1 MNTLVNNIRHK
12 FLFIWNLIRLALA
25 GDESHIL
32 SGNIDRAIFLLAIPM
47 TLEMLMESLFAI
59 VDIFF
64 VSKIGV
70 NAVAAVGL
78 TESMLTITYSLGWG
92 LAMGTTAMV
101 ARRVGEQD
109 NDGASVAAVQSIYLA
124 LLISIPIMI
133 AGVFYS
139 EGLLR
144 MMGASESLIEEGS
157 GYTKIALSSNLI
169 VILIFL
175 INGIFRGAGD
185 AALAMRALMIA
196 NGLNIVLDP
205 LLIFGIGPFPKL
217 GIEGAALAT
226 VLGRT
231 IGIVYQLYH
240 LNKGKGIIKIHKN
253 NWQFK
258 PDIVFRLVKLSAG
271 VTAQFIISSASW
283 IFLMRIISTFGSIA
297 LAGYTIA
304 IRIVVFTL
312 LPAWGF
318 SNAAAT
324 MVGQNLCAKQPERA
338 EKSVWRTGYFNMIFM
353 GIIMILFFA
362 FGNNIASFFSDEKE
376 VVFNAAQCLRIFAM
390 GYLFYAFGMVLVQS
404 FNGAG
409 DTKTP
414 TIMNLFIFW
423 MFQIPLAYTLAIIL
437 DVGSTGVYYSIV
449 AAESAFSIVGYF
461 LFKRGKWKTIKV

>member
-1 MNTLVNNIRHK
+1 MNYLVRK
-12 FLFIWNLIRLALA
+12 LSSVWNLFRLALA
-25 GDESHIL
+25 GDESSIL

-47 TLEMLMESLFAI
+47 TLEMMMESLFAI

-70 NAVAAVGL
+70 NAIAVVGL

-92 LAMGTTAMV
+92 LAMGTTAMI

-109 NDGASVAAVQSIYLA
+109 NDGASIAAVQSIYLA
-124 LLISIPIMI
+124 LIISIPIMLTGI
-133 AGVFYS
+133 FFS
-139 EGLLR
+139 EDLLKI
-144 MMGASESLIEEGS
+144 MGASQSIIDEGS
-157 GYTKIALSSNLI
+157 GYTKLALGSNLI

-185 AALAMRALMIA
+185 ATLAMRTLLIA
-196 NGLNIVLDP
+196 NSLNIVLDP
-205 LLIFGIGPFPKL
+205 LLIFGIGPFPEL

-226 VLGRT
+226 VIGRAL
-231 IGIVYQLYH
+231 GIVYQLYH
-240 LNKGKGIIKIHKN
+240 LNKGKGLIKIHKK

-258 PDIVFRLVKLSAG
+258 SEIIFRLIKLSAG

-283 IFLMRIISTFGSIA
+283 IFLMRIMSTFGSMA
-297 LAGYTIA
+297 LAGYTVA
-304 IRIVVFTL
+304 IRIVIFTL

-324 MVGQNLCAKQPERA
+324 MVGQNLGANQPERA
-338 EKSVWRTGYFNMIFM
+338 EKSVWRTGYFNVLFM
-353 GIIMILFFA
+353 GSVMIIFFA
-362 FGNNIASFFSDEKE
+362 FGNNIAAFFSEEKE
-376 VVFNAAQCLRIFAM
+376 VVGNAAECLRIFAM

-409 DTKTP
+409 DTRTP

-423 MFQIPLAYTLAIIL
+423 MLQIPLAYSLAILL
-437 DVGSTGVYYSIV
+437 DFGSTGVYYSIV
-449 AAESAFSIVGYF
+449 IAESTFSIVGYF
-461 LFKRGKWKTIKV
+461 LFKKGKWKTVKV

>member
-1 MNTLVNNIRHK
+1 VNS
-12 FLFIWNLIRLALA
+12 LFRKLSSVWNLFRLALA
-25 GDESHIL
+25 GDESSIL

-47 TLEMLMESLFAI
+47 TLEMMMESLFAI

-70 NAVAAVGL
+70 NAIAVVGL

-92 LAMGTTAMV
+92 LAMGTTAMI

-109 NDGASVAAVQSIYLA
+109 NDGASIAAVQSIYLA
-124 LLISIPIMI
+124 LIISIPIMLTGI
-133 AGVFYS
+133 FFS
-139 EGLLR
+139 EDLLKI
-144 MMGASESLIEEGS
+144 MGASQSIIDEGS
-157 GYTKIALSSNLI
+157 GYTKLALGSNLI

-185 AALAMRALMIA
+185 ATLAMRTLLIA
-196 NGLNIVLDP
+196 NSLNIVLDP
-205 LLIFGIGPFPKL
+205 LLIFGIGPFPEL

-226 VLGRT
+226 VIGRAL
-231 IGIVYQLYH
+231 GIVYQLYH
-240 LNKGKGIIKIHKN
+240 LNKGRGLIKIHKK

-258 PDIVFRLVKLSAG
+258 SEIIFRLIKLSAG

-283 IFLMRIISTFGSIA
+283 IFMMRIMSTFGSMA
-297 LAGYTIA
+297 LAGYTVA
-304 IRIVVFTL
+304 IRIVIFTL

-324 MVGQNLCAKQPERA
+324 MVGQNLGANQPERA
-338 EKSVWRTGYFNMIFM
+338 EKSVWRTGYFNVLFM
-353 GIIMILFFA
+353 GSVMIIFFA
-362 FGNNIASFFSDEKE
+362 FGNNIAAFFSEEKE
-376 VVFNAAQCLRIFAM
+376 VVSNAAECLRIFAM

-409 DTKTP
+409 DTRTP

-423 MFQIPLAYTLAIIL
+423 MLQIPLAYSLAILL
-437 DVGSTGVYYSIV
+437 DFGSTGVYYSIV
-449 AAESAFSIVGYF
+449 IAESTFSIVGYF
-461 LFKRGKWKTIKV
+461 LFKKGKWKTVKV

>member
-1 MNTLVNNIRHK
+1 MG
-12 FLFIWNLIRLALA
+12 FLLKKTSSILNLFRLALA

-47 TLEMLMESLFAI
+47 TLEMIMESLFAI

-70 NAVAAVGL
+70 NAIAVVGL

-101 ARRVGEQD
+101 ARRVGEHD
-109 NDGASVAAVQSIYLA
+109 NDGASIAAVQSIYLA
-124 LLISIPIMI
+124 LIISIPIMI
-133 AGVFYS
+133 AGIFYS
-139 EGLLR
+139 ENLLR
-144 MMGASESLIEEGS
+144 LMGASEGLIAEGS
-157 GYTKIALSSNLI
+157 GYTKIALSGNLI

-185 AALAMRALMIA
+185 ATLAMRTLMIA

-205 LLIFGIGPFPKL
+205 LFIFGIGPFPEL

-226 VLGRT
+226 VIGRSL
-231 IGIVYQLYH
+231 GIVYQLYH
-240 LNKGKGIIKIHKN
+240 LNKGKGLIKIHKN

-258 PDIVFRLVKLSAG
+258 PKIVFRLIKLSSG
-271 VTAQFIISSASW
+271 VTAQFIIASASW
-283 IFLMRIISTFGSIA
+283 IFLMRIMSTFGSIA
-297 LAGYTIA
+297 LAGYTVA
-304 IRIVVFTL
+304 IRIVIFTL

-324 MVGQNLCAKQPERA
+324 MVGQNLGANQPERA
-338 EKSVWRTGYFNMIFM
+338 EKSVWRTGYFNILFM
-353 GIIMILFFA
+353 GAVMIIFFA
-362 FGNNIASFFSDEKE
+362 FGNNIASFFSGEQE
-376 VVFNAAQCLRIFAM
+376 VVNNASECLRIFAM

-423 MFQIPLAYTLAIIL
+423 MLQIPLAYSLAIL
-437 DVGSTGVYYSIV
+437 LNVGSTGVYYSIV
-449 AAESAFSIVGYF
+449 IAESTFSVVGYF
-461 LFKRGKWKTIKV
+461 LFKRGKWKTVKV

>member
-1 MNTLVNNIRHK
+1 MD
-12 FLFIWNLIRLALA
+12 FLLKKTSSIWNLFRLALA

-47 TLEMLMESLFAI
+47 TLEMIMESLFAI

-70 NAVAAVGL
+70 NAIAVVGL

-109 NDGASVAAVQSIYLA
+109 IKGASIAAVQSIYLA
-124 LLISIPIMI
+124 LIISIPIMI
-133 AGVFYS
+133 AGIFFS
-139 EGLLR
+139 ENLLR
-144 MMGASESLIEEGS
+144 LMGASESLIAEGS

-185 AALAMRALMIA
+185 ATLAMRTLMIA
-196 NGLNIVLDP
+196 NGLNIVFDP
-205 LLIFGIGPFPKL
+205 LFIFGIGPFPEL

-226 VLGRT
+226 VMGRT
-231 IGIVYQLYH
+231 LGIVYQLYH
-240 LNKGKGIIKIHKN
+240 LSKGKGLIKIHKY
-253 NWQFK
+253 NWQFEPK
-258 PDIVFRLVKLSAG
+258 IVFRLIKLSSG
-271 VTAQFIISSASW
+271 VTAQFIIASASW
-283 IFLMRIISTFGSIA
+283 IFLMRIMSTFGSAA
-297 LAGYTIA
+297 LAGYTVA
-304 IRIVVFTL
+304 IRIVIFTL

-324 MVGQNLCAKQPERA
+324 MVGQNLGANQPERA
-338 EKSVWRTGYFNMIFM
+338 EKSVWRTGYFNMLFM
-353 GIIMILFFA
+353 GGVMILFFA
-362 FGNNIASFFSDEKE
+362 FGNNIAAFFSSEPE
-376 VVFNAAQCLRIFAM
+376 VVNNASECLRIFAT

-423 MFQIPLAYTLAIIL
+423 MVQIPLAYSLAIL
-437 DVGSTGVYYSIV
+437 LNVGSTGVYYSIV
-449 AAESAFSIVGYF
+449 IAESTFSVVGYF
-461 LFKRGKWKTIKV
+461 LFKRGKWKTVKV

>member
-1 MNTLVNNIRHK
+1 MNNPAKILRGHLISIWV
-12 FLFIWNLIRLALA
+12 LFRLALK

-47 TLEMLMESLFAI
+47 TLEMVMESLFAI

-70 NAVAAVGL
+70 NAIAVVGL
-78 TESMLTITYSLGWG
+78 TESMMTIAYSLGWG
-92 LAMGTTAMV
+92 LAMGTSAMV

-109 NDGASVAAVQSIYLA
+109 NKGASIAAVQALYLA
-124 LLISIPIMI
+124 YIISIPITI
-133 AGVFYS
+133 AGIFFS
-139 EGLLR
+139 EDLLSL
-144 MMGASESLIEEGS
+144 MGASDSIIKEGA
-157 GYTKIALSSNLI
+157 GYTKISLASNLI

-185 AALAMRALMIA
+185 ATLAMRTLLIA
-196 NGLNIVLDP
+196 NSFNIVLDP
-205 LLIFGIGPFPKL
+205 MFIFGIGPFPEL
-217 GIEGAALAT
+217 GVEGAAVAT
-226 VLGRT
+226 VIGRT
-231 IGIVYQLYH
+231 LGIVYQLYH
-240 LNKGKGIIKIHKN
+240 LAKGKGLIKIHKH

-258 PDIVFRLVKLSAG
+258 SEILIRLIKLSAG

-283 IFLMRIISTFGSIA
+283 IFLMRIMSTFGSVA
-297 LAGYTIA
+297 LAGYTLA
-304 IRIVVFTL
+304 IRIVIFTL

-324 MVGQNLCAKQPERA
+324 MVGQNLGANQPERA
-338 EKSVWRTGYFNMIFM
+338 EKSVWRTGYFNMLFM
-353 GIIMILFFA
+353 GSVMIVFFA
-362 FGNNIASFFSDEKE
+362 FGNNIAAFFSDEKD
-376 VVFNAAQCLRIFAM
+376 VVINAAECLRIFAM

-423 MFQIPLAYTLAIIL
+423 MFQIPLAYTLSIL
-437 DVGSTGVYYSIV
+437 LGIGSSGVYYSIV
-449 AAESAFSIVGYF
+449 IAESTFSIVGYF
-461 LFKRGKWKTIKV
+461 LFKRGRWKTVKV